1 MACGQEPEKSWED
14 QQSALSRLEQ
24 ANITRF
30 FYERGLLV
38 ARSDWSVNATQLLF
52 QPRSVK
58 GGHTLA
64 DHGKIALAAH
74 GRWWTPYK
82 SISDAAVHQAASV
95 VFVDGQAGSALPVR
109 VMDVYSSGG
118 ATFAVADARL
128 SYSHAFADPI
138 HSGHLPPA
146 GSAPIN
152 VSMNHFLLG
161 GGRKDDP
168 VYDIP

>member
-1 MACGQEPEKSWED
+1 M
-14 QQSALSRLEQ
+14 
-24 ANITRF
+24 
-30 FYERGLLV
+30 
-38 ARSDWSVNATQLLF
+38 
-52 QPRSVK
+52 
-58 GGHTLA
+58 
-64 DHGKIALAAH
+64 
-74 GRWWTPYK
+74 
-82 SISDAAVHQAASV
+82 HQAASV

-109 VMDVYSSGG
+109 VMDVYTSGG
-118 ATFAVADARL
+118 ATFAVADAML